1 MKPDNENI
9 MVMANMM
16 IVYRKE
22 WNSIKKRLNQ
32 MNITY
37 MMANVCGVVWF
48 SPGISQDGVAQTLI
62 IDKSSV
68 AKIISKAQKE
78 KLIRRKVNEKDKR
91 SYHLYLTD
99 KGNKVMQE
107 IINVIDEWE
116 KEVCKNISDEEMTAF
131 KSVLTKIE
139 KGLSN
144 HSDILPNS

>member
-1 MKPDNENI
+1 MEPANENI
-9 MVMANMM
+9 MLMARMM
-16 IVYRKE
+16 MVYREE
-22 WNSIKKRLNQ
+22 WSCIKKRLNKL
-32 MNITY
+32 NITY

-48 SPGISQDGVAQTLI
+48 SPGISQDGVAQALI

-107 IINVIDEWE
+107 IIQVVDEWE
-116 KEVCKNISDEEMTAF
+116 KEAYKNITEEEMNAF

-139 KGLSN
+139 KEMRSK
-144 HSDILPNS
+144 SDILMNS